1 MTTIK
6 IERKDSILTHILDIR
21 NRQDLYI
28 SERKVWRKK
37 GFFRRLFTL
46 NFKKDLIRDYQIIN
60 TNPLI
65 KTIETRVITI
75 SK

>member
-6 IERKDSILTHILDIR
+6 VSRVDSVLTHILDIR
-21 NRQDLYI
+21 NRQDLFI
-28 SERKVWRKK
+28 DEKEVWRVK
-37 GFFRRLFTL
+37 GFFRRLFTF
-46 NFKKDLIRDYQIIN
+46 NFKKDRISNYQIIN

-65 KTIETRVITI
+65 KTIETRVMNI